1 MSIIAAVMMMAGAVP
16 AAATVPQP
24 VDEGSRVRCVRE
36 DVIGSLT
43 QKRRVCHTM
52 REWEAIQ
59 GRATDEM
66 HRIIQPGTLNAL
78 NN

>member
-1 MSIIAAVMMMAGAVP
+1 MMAAMMMLAGAI
-16 AAATVPQP
+16 P
-24 VDEGSRVRCVRE
+24 VAGAQSMDPDLKVRCVRE

-43 QKRRVCHTM
+43 QKRRVCHTV
-52 REWEAIQ
+52 REWNDIQ

-66 HRIIQPGTLNAL
+66 HRIIQPGTLNGL

>member
-1 MSIIAAVMMMAGAVP
+1 MIAAVIMLAGAAP
-16 AAATVPQP
+16 AAGTAPTQP

-43 QKRRVCHTM
+43 QKRRVCHTV
-52 REWEAIQ
+52 REWNAIQ

-66 HRIIQPGTLNAL
+66 HRIIQPGTLNGL
-78 NN
+78 NG